1 MDLKGL
7 LHLIEDRLLR
17 NQVHIKEKGDPLQ
30 VLNYKE
36 NNVECRLFQNLQS
49 HPIPLLQ
56 VELEV
61 TKVEIEIFE
70 IIHDPEGQ
78 VGLITNDHQCL
89 HKDHGK
95 Y

>member
-1 MDLKGL
+1 MALKDLL
-7 LHLIEDRLLR
+7 PLIEDQLLH
-17 NQVHIKEKGDPLQ
+17 NQVHIKERGDPLQ

-36 NNVECRLFQNLQS
+36 NVDCRLFLNLQS
-49 HPIPLLQ
+49 HPIPLQQ
-56 VELEV
+56 VGLEV

-78 VGLITNDHQCL
+78 VGLIINDHQCL
-89 HKDHGK
+89 HRDHGK